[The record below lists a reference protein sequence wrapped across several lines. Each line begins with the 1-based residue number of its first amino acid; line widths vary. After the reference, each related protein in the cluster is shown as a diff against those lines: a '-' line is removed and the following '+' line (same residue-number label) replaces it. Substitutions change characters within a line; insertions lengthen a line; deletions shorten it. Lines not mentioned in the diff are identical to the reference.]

1 MDFPRSFLYAG
12 PQYTTRAQGVP
23 APLFRRKFI
32 APAGAQAELVITGL
46 GFYEVWLNGA
56 HLTKGFLAP
65 YISAADDLIYYDR
78 YDLTEH
84 LLEGENVLAIELG
97 NGFFNDPAGYV
108 WDFDRAPWIG
118 APRTAFRLTLKK
130 DGEETRIESDEQVL
144 THPSPILMDDYRWG
158 EIYDARKELPGW
170 TLPGFDDRLWAHAM
184 PCEAPSGEAR
194 LCEAEPLAVREI
206 LKPVSIEKQDEGYL
220 YDFGVDTTGICRVR
234 ICGHA
239 GQKIALYHGEKLK
252 GGKFDMDNIKFEHRY
267 GPDDRVQRDVLI
279 LKEGENDYTPT
290 FTYHGFRYVLVK
302 GLEETQ
308 ATEELLTMLVISSA
322 LPEVGGFDCSD
333 EMANTLQKLTRNS
346 DLSNFIYFPT
356 DCPQREKNG
365 WTADASLSSE
375 HILLNLGAEKSYREW
390 LRNICKAQSDAGAL
404 PGVVPT
410 GGWGFDWGNGP
421 AWDNVLFNLPYNLF
435 RLRGD
440 TQTIRECAP
449 NLMRYLTYIGGR
461 LDADGTLAIG
471 LGDWCPVGREAA
483 DYVSPLRFTDT
494 VLVSDMARKA
504 EKMFAA
510 VGMLRESAYAKALAD
525 DTRAA
530 VRRNLIDFDTMTVSG
545 SCQTSQAMAL
555 YYGMFNREEEQKAF
569 ARLLDF
575 IHDKDDHID
584 TGVLGARVIFH
595 VLSKFGHGD
604 LAMKMIVREDY
615 PSYGNWVARGA
626 TSLWEMMMPD
636 DNVGSMN
643 HHFWGDISGWFI
655 QCAAGL
661 RPNPDADD
669 ALRVDFEP
677 GLNCGLARASAHTQ
691 AACGETSLRWR
702 LNGDQAQIELTLPES
717 AHGEVILPEGWTF
730 GRGKSRL
737 PARTGAFIALKQ

>member
-12 PQYTTRAQGVP
+12 PQYTTRAQDVP

-158 EIYDARKELPGW
+158 EIYDARKELPGWTLPGW

-365 WTADASLSSE
+365 GEIDKVGKVARRTAGRRTLRSPASTSCSTSARKRATAS
-375 HILLNLGAEKSYREW
+375 GCATSAR
-390 LRNICKAQSDAGAL
+390 RRAMRARCPASCPPAAGAL
-404 PGVVPT
+404 T
-410 GGWGFDWGNGP
+410 
-421 AWDNVLFNLPYNLF
+421 
-435 RLRGD
+435 
-440 TQTIRECAP
+440 
-449 NLMRYLTYIGGR
+449 
-461 LDADGTLAIG
+461 
-471 LGDWCPVGREAA
+471 
-483 DYVSPLRFTDT
+483 
-494 VLVSDMARKA
+494 
-504 EKMFAA
+504 
-510 VGMLRESAYAKALAD
+510 
-525 DTRAA
+525 
-530 VRRNLIDFDTMTVSG
+530 
-545 SCQTSQAMAL
+545 
-555 YYGMFNREEEQKAF
+555 
-569 ARLLDF
+569 
-575 IHDKDDHID
+575 
-584 TGVLGARVIFH
+584 
-595 VLSKFGHGD
+595 
-604 LAMKMIVREDY
+604 
-615 PSYGNWVARGA
+615 GA
-626 TSLWEMMMPD
+626 TGRPGTTCCLISPTTSSACAGTRRPF
-636 DNVGSMN
+636 GS
-643 HHFWGDISGWFI
+643 
-655 QCAAGL
+655 
-661 RPNPDADD
+661 
-669 ALRVDFEP
+669 
-677 GLNCGLARASAHTQ
+677 AR
-691 AACGETSLRWR
+691 
-702 LNGDQAQIELTLPES
+702 
-717 AHGEVILPEGWTF
+717 
-730 GRGKSRL
+730 
-737 PARTGAFIALKQ
+737 RT